1 MRTRTLPLKTVAM
14 LQSHT
19 HSVFFV
25 LFDAQKFNEATM
37 ERVAGCNNVITL
49 LCLHEPEITTEAC
62 RAANAMRSKQMFYGF
77 LVEMGRADAAQAVNT
92 DWLVCWPSMACSAL
106 YQQAG

>member
-1 MRTRTLPLKTVAM
+1 
-14 LQSHT
+14 
-19 HSVFFV
+19 
-25 LFDAQKFNEATM
+25 M

-92 DWLVCWPSMACSAL
+92 DWLDVLASMACSAFIPASRIWIGKPRML
-106 YQQAG
+106 CTAKSSTAALAALRSPSCCWIGNMM